1 MIQWTNSH
9 ACNYA
14 STSKRPTN
22 LSFSALDICHSSIEK
37 FAPLCQLSL
46 AGFHM
51 AYILISIRNISA
63 ATSMLKQNKS
73 LQAISSAST
82 TTAAISTI
90 NSSLRQLESYW
101 RESQTWWQNSKF
113 KFKDIKREGG
123 WWVGHFWGK
132 IGRRMRNFDGDS
144 KTEIWTSI
152 PNLLEH
158 IFEKVYRKQIY
169 FQHSK
174 ERETT
179 HM

>member
-1 MIQWTNSH
+1 M
-9 ACNYA
+9 
-14 STSKRPTN
+14 
-22 LSFSALDICHSSIEK
+22 
-37 FAPLCQLSL
+37 
-46 AGFHM
+46 
-51 AYILISIRNISA
+51 
-63 ATSMLKQNKS
+63 
-73 LQAISSAST
+73 
-82 TTAAISTI
+82 
-90 NSSLRQLESYW
+90 
-101 RESQTWWQNSKF
+101 
-113 KFKDIKREGG
+113 
-123 WWVGHFWGK
+123 GHFWGK

>member
-1 MIQWTNSH
+1 MH
-9 ACNYA
+9 AC
-14 STSKRPTN
+14 TLLVK
-22 LSFSALDICHSSIEK
+22 SSHKSLIQ
-37 FAPLCQLSL
+37 CTRHLSL
-46 AGFHM
+46 QHQ
-51 AYILISIRNISA
+51 RVCH
-63 ATSMLKQNKS
+63 TSSTMYLLPIFRWHAFSSRSETCLRRLGPSNNKNQ
-73 LQAISSAST
+73 LAVSSVFVVKHDD
-82 TTAAISTI
+82 
-90 NSSLRQLESYW
+90 
-101 RESQTWWQNSKF
+101 KF
-113 KFKDIKREGG
+113 KIQILKTSNERRVGE
-123 WWVGHFWGK
+123 WVGDIWGT